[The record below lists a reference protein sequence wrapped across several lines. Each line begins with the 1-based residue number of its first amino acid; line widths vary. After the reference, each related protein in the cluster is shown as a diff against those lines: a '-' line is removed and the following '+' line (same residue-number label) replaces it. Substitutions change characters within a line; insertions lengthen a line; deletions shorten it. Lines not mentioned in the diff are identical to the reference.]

1 MACVLFAVLPCATA
15 LGIPLASVGTATG
28 SYVVQASYIQVCTMA
43 RARAAAV
50 GPICTLAVAWSTVVS
65 HVTTGVWAVAALTWR
80 MMGTR
85 RDSSA
90 PSPAAM
96 VASPRPARSTRRRLI
111 GRSKAGLLLSSY
123 GGMVSLSIF
132 YLPLSTVKRS
142 SHHFGQ
148 DPLDLRLCRQRDHSV
163 GPAG

>member
-65 HVTTGVWAVAALTWR
+65 HVTTGVWAVAAVARRTT
-80 MMGTR
+80 GPR

-111 GRSKAGLLLSSY
+111 GRSKAGSLSSY
-123 GGMVSLSIF
+123 GGMVSLSF
-132 YLPLSTVKRS
+132 VYLPLSTVKRS

>member
-65 HVTTGVWAVAALTWR
+65 HVTTGGWAVAA
-80 MMGTR
+80 GGR
-85 RDSSA
+85 RETGPRGESHGPNSGALGASSKT
-90 PSPAAM
+90 
-96 VASPRPARSTRRRLI
+96 ARRTLRR
-111 GRSKAGLLLSSY
+111 GVGWSKAGALSSE
-123 GGMVSLSIF
+123 G
-132 YLPLSTVKRS
+132 
-142 SHHFGQ
+142 
-148 DPLDLRLCRQRDHSV
+148 
-163 GPAG
+163 